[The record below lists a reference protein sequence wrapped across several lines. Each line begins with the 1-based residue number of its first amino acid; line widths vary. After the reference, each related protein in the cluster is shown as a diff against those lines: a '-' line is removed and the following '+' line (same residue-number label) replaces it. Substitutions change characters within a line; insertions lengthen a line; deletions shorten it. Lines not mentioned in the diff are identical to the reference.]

1 MLVIMSFYLTGVLT
15 NLNFNALKSNPISD
29 CDFSDT
35 QEQLKYSKE
44 QALFT
49 RYKELWGIQV

>member
-1 MLVIMSFYLTGVLT
+1 MSFYLTGVLT